1 MNSAD
6 IIGGLVTG
14 LAGGL
19 FSGFL
24 GVTAGGILVPLLILI
39 LGKDQHVAQGISLV
53 AQIVPTSLSGV
64 RNYSRSGHRI
74 SMRWL
79 IWLAVGFGVGG
90 CVGAL
95 LAVHVSDRALQWCF
109 VGYLVI
115 LISIML
121 LRSPRSKNN
130 GAEDVPEDV
139 PLHWATLGAIGAI
152 AGWSSGFL
160 GIGGGLAITALMA
173 GIAKISQHR
182 AQAMSLAVTAL
193 PVTLPA
199 ALLYVQQGTELPWLA
214 IAALIAGLWI
224 GTDIGARFANRVS
237 PERLR
242 LLMIL
247 IIAAMALFMAFKAWR

>member
-1 MNSAD
+1 MNFAD
-6 IIGGLVTG
+6 IIGGLITG
-14 LAGGL
+14 LAGGV

-24 GVTAGGILVPLLILI
+24 GVTAGGVLVPLLILI

-79 IWLAVGFGVGG
+79 IWLAAGFGVGG
-90 CVGAL
+90 CIGAL
-95 LAVHVSDRALQWCF
+95 LAVHVPDRVLQWCF

-115 LISIML
+115 LLSIML
-121 LRSPRSKNN
+121 LRSPRPGKN
-130 GAEDVPEDV
+130 GADDVPEDV
-139 PLHWATLGAIGAI
+139 SLHWATLGAIGAV

-173 GIAKISQHR
+173 GIARISQHR

-214 IAALIAGLWI
+214 IIALVLGLWI

>member
-1 MNSAD
+1 MNLAE

-14 LAGGL
+14 LAGGV

-24 GVTAGGILVPLLILI
+24 GVTAGGVLVPLLILI

-53 AQIVPTSLSGV
+53 AQVVPTSLSGL
-64 RNYSRSGHRI
+64 RNYSKSGHRI

-79 IWLAVGFGVGG
+79 IWLAVGFGIGG

-95 LAVHVSDRALQWCF
+95 FAIHVPDRALQWCF
-109 VGYLVI
+109 VGYLAI
-115 LISIML
+115 LIAIML
-121 LRSPRSKNN
+121 LRSPRRKAD
-130 GAEDVPEDV
+130 GEDVPEDV
-139 PLHWATLGAIGAI
+139 PLHWLTLGGIGAV

-173 GIAKISQHR
+173 GIAKIAQHR

-199 ALLYVQQGTELPWLA
+199 ALLYVQQGSELPWLA
-214 IAALIAGLWI
+214 IIALIVGLWA

-242 LLMIL
+242 LSMML
-247 IIAAMALFMAFKAWR
+247 IISAMALFMAFKAWR

>member
-1 MNSAD
+1 MNVAEV
-6 IIGGLVTG
+6 IGGLITG

-24 GVTAGGILVPLLILI
+24 GVTAGGVLVPLLILI
-39 LGKDQHVAQGISLV
+39 LGKEQHVAQGISLV

-64 RNYSRSGHRI
+64 RNYSKSGHRI

-79 IWLAVGFGVGG
+79 AWLAAGFGVGG

-95 LAVHVSDRALQWCF
+95 LAVHVPDRALQWCF

-115 LISIML
+115 LLAIML
-121 LRSPRSKNN
+121 LRSQRAKSD
-130 GAEDVPEDV
+130 GAGDVPEDV
-139 PLHWATLGAIGAI
+139 PLSWLTLGGIGGA

-173 GIAKISQHR
+173 GIAGIAQHR

-214 IAALIAGLWI
+214 IAALIVGLWI

-237 PERLR
+237 PDRLR
-242 LLMIL
+242 LSMIL
-247 IIAAMALFMAFKAWR
+247 IIAAMALFMAFKAGR

>member
-1 MNSAD
+1 MNWAD
-6 IIGGLVTG
+6 IIGGLITG
-14 LAGGL
+14 LAGGV

-24 GVTAGGILVPLLILI
+24 GVTAGGVLVPLLILI

-53 AQIVPTSLSGV
+53 AQVVPTSLSGV
-64 RNYSRSGHRI
+64 RNYSRSGHAI

-79 IWLAVGFGVGG
+79 VWLAIGFGIGG

-95 LAVHVSDRALQWCF
+95 LAVHVPDRALQWCF

-115 LISIML
+115 LLAIMI
-121 LRSPRSKNN
+121 LRSPRAKAE
-130 GAEDVPEDV
+130 GAEATPDDV
-139 PLHWATLGAIGAI
+139 PLHWFTLGAIGAV

-173 GIAKISQHR
+173 GIAKLSQHR

-199 ALLYVQQGTELPWLA
+199 ALLYVQQGTPLPWLT
-214 IAALIAGLWI
+214 IAALIVGLWI
-224 GTDIGARFANRVS
+224 GTDIGARFATRVS
-237 PERLR
+237 AERLR
-242 LLMIL
+242 LSLIL
-247 IIAAMALFMAFKAWR
+247 IISAMALFMAYKAWG

>member
-1 MNSAD
+1 MNAAD
-6 IIGGLVTG
+6 VIGGLITG
-14 LAGGL
+14 LAGGV

-24 GVTAGGILVPLLILI
+24 GVTAGGVLVPLLILI

-64 RNYSRSGHRI
+64 RNYSRSGHRV

-79 IWLAVGFGVGG
+79 VWLAVGFGIGG
-90 CVGAL
+90 CIGAL
-95 LAVHVSDRALQWCF
+95 LAVHVPDRALQWCF

-121 LRSPRSKNN
+121 LRSQRAKID
-130 GAEDVPEDV
+130 GAEDVPGDV
-139 PLHWATLGAIGAI
+139 PLHWATLGAIGAV

-199 ALLYVQQGTELPWLA
+199 ALFYVQQGTELPWLT
-214 IAALIAGLWI
+214 IIALIIGLWI
-224 GTDIGARFANRVS
+224 GTDIGARFATRVS
-237 PERLR
+237 PDRLR
-242 LLMIL
+242 TMMIF
-247 IIAAMALFMAFKAWR
+247 IIAAMALFMAYKASR